1 MYLSNH
7 FHIMK
12 VNLTTMSELSNFHK
26 SHEEI
31 QSEAQIIELCK
42 QDPKAFKVIYDSY
55 FSQILTYVYNRMDDK
70 EMAIDVAQQTFLK
83 ALKNIHKYENRGLP
97 FSSWLYRIAHNE
109 LNEVFRKNSKLR
121 TVNLTDHF
129 SNLLQQEMED
139 DGLSD
144 WLTKLK
150 TVIKGLKEAD
160 FRIVEMRFF
169 ENRPFSEIG
178 EILEITE
185 NNAKVKT
192 YRILDKMKTMLLSV
206 NA

>member
-1 MYLSNH
+1 
-7 FHIMK
+7 
-12 VNLTTMSELSNFHK
+12 MSDTSPFHK
-26 SHEEI
+26 SQDEI
-31 QSEAQIIELCK
+31 NSEAQIIELSK
-42 QDPKAFKVIYDSY
+42 KDPKAFKTLYDKY
-55 FSQILTYVYNRMDDK
+55 FPQILNYVYSRMDDK
-70 EMAIDVAQQTFLK
+70 DVAIDVTQQTFLK
-83 ALKNIHKYENRGLP
+83 ALKNISKYENRGLP

-109 LNEVFRKNSKLR
+109 LNDVFRKNAKLR

-129 SNLLQQEMED
+129 SNILQQEMED
-139 DGLSD
+139 EGLSD

-150 TVIKGLKEAD
+150 IVIRGLKESD

-169 ENRPFSEIG
+169 EERPFAEIG

-192 YRILDKMKTMLLSV
+192 YRILDKMKTMLLSA

>member
-1 MYLSNH
+1 
-7 FHIMK
+7 
-12 VNLTTMSELSNFHK
+12 MSDTSPFHK
-26 SHEEI
+26 SPDEI
-31 QSEAQIIELCK
+31 KSEAQQIELSK
-42 QDPKAFKVIYDSY
+42 QDPKAFRAIYDKY
-55 FSQILTYVYNRMDDK
+55 FPQLLNYVYNRMDDK
-70 EMAIDVAQQTFLK
+70 NLAIDVTQQTFLK

-109 LNEVFRKNSKLR
+109 LNDVFRKNAKLR

-129 SNLLQQEMED
+129 SNMLQQEMED
-139 DGLSD
+139 EGLND
-144 WLTKLK
+144 WITKLK
-150 TVIKGLKEAD
+150 IVIKSLKEAD

-169 ENRPFSEIG
+169 EERPFAEIG

-192 YRILDKMKTMLLSV
+192 YRILDRMKTMLLSA

>member
-1 MYLSNH
+1 
-7 FHIMK
+7 
-12 VNLTTMSELSNFHK
+12 MSDTSPFHK
-26 SHEEI
+26 SQEEI
-31 QSEAQIIELCK
+31 KTEAHIIELSK
-42 QDPKAFKVIYDSY
+42 QDPKAFKAIYDNY
-55 FSQILTYVYNRMDDK
+55 FPQILTYVYNRMDDK
-70 EMAIDVAQQTFLK
+70 DVAIDVTQQTFLK
-83 ALKNIHKYENRGLP
+83 ALNNIHKYENRGLP

-109 LNEVFRKNSKLR
+109 LNDVFRKNAKLR

-139 DGLSD
+139 EGLND
-144 WLTKLK
+144 WLAKLK
-150 TVIKGLKEAD
+150 IVIRGLKESD

-169 ENRPFSEIG
+169 EERPFAEIG
-178 EILEITE
+178 EILDITE

>member
-1 MYLSNH
+1 
-7 FHIMK
+7 
-12 VNLTTMSELSNFHK
+12 MSDTSPYHK
-26 SHEEI
+26 SPDEI
-31 QSEAQIIELCK
+31 QSEAQIIDQSK
-42 QDPKAFKVIYDSY
+42 KDPKAFKAIYDNY

-70 EMAIDVAQQTFLK
+70 DKAIDVTQQTFLK

-109 LNEVFRKNSKLR
+109 LNDVFRKNSKLR

-139 DGLSD
+139 EGLSD
-144 WLTKLK
+144 WITKLK
-150 TVIKGLKEAD
+150 VVIKSLKESD

-169 ENRPFSEIG
+169 EERPFAEIG

-192 YRILDKMKTMLLSV
+192 YRILDKMKTLLLSV

>member
-1 MYLSNH
+1 
-7 FHIMK
+7 
-12 VNLTTMSELSNFHK
+12 MSDISPFHK
-26 SHEEI
+26 SQEEI
-31 QSEAQIIELCK
+31 KSEAQIIELSK
-42 QDPKAFKVIYDSY
+42 KDPKAFKGIYDKY
-55 FSQILTYVYNRMDDK
+55 FPQILNYVYNRMDDK
-70 EMAIDVAQQTFLK
+70 DVAIDVTQQTFLK
-83 ALKNIHKYENRGLP
+83 ALKNIQKYENRGLP

-109 LNEVFRKNSKLR
+109 LNDVFRKNAKLR

-139 DGLSD
+139 EGLSD

-150 TVIKGLKEAD
+150 IVIRGLKEPD

-169 ENRPFSEIG
+169 EERPFAEIA

-185 NNAKVKT
+185 NNARVKT
-192 YRILDKMKTMLLSV
+192 YRILDKMKTMLLSA